1 MLELAV
7 DDIEHQDELVWNMK
21 LYELNKPV
29 LSDRLS
35 PSVFQS

>member
-7 DDIEHQDELVWNMK
+7 DEIDHKDELVWNMK

-29 LSDRLS
+29 SLDRLS
-35 PSVFQS
+35 PSVSQS